1 VAGAVWYATLEMIDT
16 TKGRI
21 VSKNEKSPQN
31 ETQKDDDFGMAIA
44 IGLPIGTA
52 LGVVFG
58 NIGMGVALGM
68 GIATLWQAISRKRRG
83 RSGANLSLALAIG
96 ALLIV
101 MLIWVLIS

>member
-1 VAGAVWYATLEMIDT
+1 MSEN
-16 TKGRI
+16 KQ
-21 VSKNEKSPQN
+21 SPQN
-31 ETQKDDDFGMAIA
+31 ETNSSDDFGLAIA

-52 LGVVFG
+52 LGVALG